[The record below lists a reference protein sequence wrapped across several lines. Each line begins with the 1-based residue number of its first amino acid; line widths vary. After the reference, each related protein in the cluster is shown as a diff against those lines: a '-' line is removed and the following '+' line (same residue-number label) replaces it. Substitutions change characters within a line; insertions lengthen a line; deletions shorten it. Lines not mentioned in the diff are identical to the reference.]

1 MTMTPEIAQATA
13 QFLQR
18 VTLSPSEI
26 EAFGAVMQALG
37 AIVTPSS
44 DPIVSADQ
52 SESPDA

>member
-26 EAFGAVMQALG
+26 EAFAAVMKELG
-37 AIVTPSS
+37 EIVSPSS
-44 DPIVSADQ
+44 DPIVWPDQ
-52 SESPDA
+52 SESQDA

>member
-26 EAFGAVMQALG
+26 QTFEVVIQTLRE
-37 AIVTPSS
+37 VVEPSS
-44 DPIVSADQ
+44 DPTVLADQ
-52 SESPDA
+52 SESQDA